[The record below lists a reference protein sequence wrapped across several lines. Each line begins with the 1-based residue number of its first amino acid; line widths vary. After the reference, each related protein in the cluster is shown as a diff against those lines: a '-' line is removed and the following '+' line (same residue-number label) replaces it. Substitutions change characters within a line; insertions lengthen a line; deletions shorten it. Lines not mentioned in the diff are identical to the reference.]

1 MPTHNDFELFHEL
14 VLTDTALQSELQ
26 AIVDLPAFVQ
36 AVVRLG
42 REHDFTV
49 GEEAVEEA
57 IRRNRQTWMERWRQR

>member
-1 MPTHNDFELFHEL
+1 MPEHNDFELFHEL

-26 AIVDLPAFVQ
+26 AIVDLPAFLQ

-42 REHDFTV
+42 REHGFTF

-57 IRRNRQTWMERWRQR
+57 IRRNRQAWMERWKLR